1 MNRFKNLLPFRQAN
15 LWLGKG
21 FILYL
26 LIHLSA
32 CQPPEPVTQKEAK
45 PPTREELDSRL
56 TLNNAT
62 LEQAN
67 AQGQT
72 LWKIQVNKAN
82 YSKDKKTAQLEKVKG
97 NLYQDGK
104 VVLHI
109 SSDKGLIQEDGKKIF
124 LNENITATD
133 PRNGVVIRGDE
144 VEWRPQENV
153 FMIRKN
159 LRGTH
164 AKLQASAKEG
174 RYYTKQQRFE
184 LVGDIL
190 ATVKEPA
197 LQLKT
202 SFLAWDIKNQFI
214 SGDQPLTIVRFK
226 DKTITDEISAKAVLA
241 NLKDGVATLQNDV
254 QYKSFDPPV
263 QIATN
268 QISWNYKARL
278 LAANSPVKIF
288 QYKENITVTGN
299 RANVDLNQKMT
310 ILSEG
315 VQSINQSQPS
325 KLYSNQ
331 LAWNMDS
338 QMVEASGNVIY
349 EQEQPKMNF
358 TGERAVGIIKDN
370 SLFLNGNTSDRVVTE
385 IYPEEKKQ

>member
-32 CQPPEPVTQKEAK
+32 CQPPEPVAQKEAK

-72 LWKIQVNKAN
+72 LWKIQVNKAT

-124 LNENITATD
+124 LRENITGTD

-144 VEWRPQENV
+144 VEWHPQENV

-174 RYYTKQQRFE
+174 RYYTQQQRLE

-202 SFLAWDIKNQFI
+202 SFLSWDIKNQFI

-226 DKTITDEISAKAVLA
+226 DKTITDQISAKAVLA

-370 SLFLNGNTSDRVVTE
+370 SLILNGNTSDRVVTE